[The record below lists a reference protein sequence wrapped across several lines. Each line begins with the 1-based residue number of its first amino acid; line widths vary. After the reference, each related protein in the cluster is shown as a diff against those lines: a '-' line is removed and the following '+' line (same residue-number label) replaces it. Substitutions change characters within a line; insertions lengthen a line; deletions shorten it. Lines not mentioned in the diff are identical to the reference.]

1 MLYKLKIFIVT
12 FAIFALAGCSNMT
25 GLNLKLGMLL
35 PGAQLTID
43 FSNANHSM
51 CINIDDENRALVADV
66 VSGVVTGAELA
77 NRTARLKYL
86 SLVNNG
92 KVNAQGQHVVCV
104 DIAAVS
110 NDDTGA
116 VAQQIIAGVLANP
129 TIAEDVASLKVRI
142 SSTHHVVV
150 KDSMQLAQVFE
161 DNSDMVK
168 NFD

>member
-1 MLYKLKIFIVT
+1 MLNKLKLLIATI
-12 FAIFALAGCSNMT
+12 AIIALAGCSNIS
-25 GLNLKLGMLL
+25 GIDLKMGMLM

-43 FSNANHSM
+43 FSNADHSM
-51 CINIDDENRALVADV
+51 CINIDQENRELVADV

-104 DIAAVS
+104 DIAAVEHT
-110 NDDTGA
+110 DTGE

-129 TIAEDVASLKVRI
+129 VVAEAVTSLRVI
-142 SSTHHVVV
+142 VSPTHHVDV
-150 KDSMQLAQVFE
+150 KDGMQLAQIFE
-161 DNSDMVK
+161 DNVGMVK